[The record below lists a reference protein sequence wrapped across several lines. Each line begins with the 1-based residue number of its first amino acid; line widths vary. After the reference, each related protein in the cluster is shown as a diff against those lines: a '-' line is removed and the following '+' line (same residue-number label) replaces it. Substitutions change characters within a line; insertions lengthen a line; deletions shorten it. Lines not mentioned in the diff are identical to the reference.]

1 MTFERIFYKITIGA
15 TIYGRRLA
23 LARGL
28 LPSEYLRRV
37 MPMVSYS
44 DLFMFVDMLVS
55 VITLIVLIS
64 SKTKK

>member
-1 MTFERIFYKITIGA
+1 
-15 TIYGRRLA
+15 
-23 LARGL
+23 
-28 LPSEYLRRV
+28 
-37 MPMVSYS
+37 MVSYS